1 MSVSPADASYS
12 YIATKVRRL
21 TGTSSESSLP
31 NSDIGIYINNFFN
44 QNFPNSIKTDQM
56 RAVYTFYTAPNID
69 RYPVDINYWQGFRAP
84 MYVDGVEGFFAKD
97 RQQFFYM
104 WPKWPTISQPIAGD
118 GVTQAFSFTVNA
130 IPFYPLTFT
139 LGGSSTT
146 GAPILVAD
154 DGMGNLQYEYPNP
167 QVSVPPQTTNPAIP
181 GMYNRNTGNPGLIN
195 PTNIGSVNY
204 VTGAVAIDFSI
215 VSVTPASGQTMN
227 LFVSQ
232 YTTGRPYSMLFWN
245 NEITIRPMPR
255 LVHKVEIEAY
265 QTPIQFLLTS
275 NSPIVNQW
283 VKYIAYG
290 AAIDILTDRGDMLG
304 VSNLTPA
311 FKEQE
316 GLVLERQA
324 TEEIGQRNST
334 IFSSNMQGQGNFYGS
349 WGSWY

>member
-1 MSVSPADASYS
+1 
-12 YIATKVRRL
+12 
-21 TGTSSESSLP
+21 
-31 NSDIGIYINNFFN
+31 
-44 QNFPNSIKTDQM
+44 
-56 RAVYTFYTAPNID
+56 
-69 RYPVDINYWQGFRAP
+69 
-84 MYVDGVEGFFAKD
+84 
-97 RQQFFYM
+97 
-104 WPKWPTISQPIAGD
+104 
-118 GVTQAFSFTVNA
+118 
-130 IPFYPLTFT
+130 
-139 LGGSSTT
+139 
-146 GAPILVAD
+146 
-154 DGMGNLQYEYPNP
+154 
-167 QVSVPPQTTNPAIP
+167 
-181 GMYNRNTGNPGLIN
+181 
-195 PTNIGSVNY
+195 
-204 VTGAVAIDFSI
+204 
-215 VSVTPASGQTMN
+215 
-227 LFVSQ
+227 
-232 YTTGRPYSMLFWN
+232 MLFWN

-349 WGSWY
+349 WGNWY